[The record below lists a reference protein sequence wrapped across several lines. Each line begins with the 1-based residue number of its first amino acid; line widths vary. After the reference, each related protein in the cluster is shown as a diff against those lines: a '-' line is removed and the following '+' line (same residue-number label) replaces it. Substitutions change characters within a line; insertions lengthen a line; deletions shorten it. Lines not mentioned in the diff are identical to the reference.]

1 MSTSSIDKASTAE
14 KTIDVDT
21 LRLWLADDAE
31 LAVLD
36 IRPSDEVGYAS
47 PLFATNIPAD
57 RLEAEIDRY
66 VPRAVVRT
74 VLVDGGDGVAQ
85 RLAERLTEAG
95 RSEVHVLAGG
105 IPEWTRNGTENL
117 PTFDVPGKD
126 FSLGIRDERDTPS
139 VSAAELKT
147 LKDQGADVVV
157 IDTRTLPEFT
167 AGHVPGAV
175 GVPGAELLLRF
186 ADVVPSPDTH
196 VVVSCAGLPRAIIGA
211 QTLIDSGVPNQVSY
225 LHDGTRAWKE
235 ENLELETGATA
246 VYAPVDHAAREVAAQ
261 RVETITANDKFPRI
275 DVQTAQAWAAD
286 PDRTTYLLDVRTPE
300 EFEQSHLPGSITSE
314 GGQLLGVSYRT
325 IAVRGARVV
334 LIDDLTG
341 ARAAVVSHWLQR
353 RGFEIILLLHDFESH
368 VTP

>member
-1 MSTSSIDKASTAE
+1 MSTPSIETASTAE
-14 KTIDVDT
+14 RIIDADT
-21 LRLWLADDAE
+21 LRQWLADDVE

-47 PLFATNIPAD
+47 PLVATNLPAD
-57 RLEAEIDRY
+57 RLAAEIDRF
-66 VPRAVVRT
+66 VPRKLVRT
-74 VLVDGGDGVAQ
+74 VLVDGGEGLAKSLAV
-85 RLAERLTEAG
+85 RLADTSRN
-95 RSEVHVLAGG
+95 EVYVLSGG
-105 IPEWTRNGTENL
+105 IPEWSRNGTEDL
-117 PTFDVPGKD
+117 PTFDIPGRD
-126 FSLGIRDERDTPS
+126 FSLDIRDERDTPS

-196 VVVSCAGLPRAIIGA
+196 VVVSCAGLPRAIIGT

-300 EFEQSHLPGSITSE
+300 EIAQSHLPGSITSE
-314 GGQLLGVSYRT
+314 GGQLLGVSHRT

-341 ARAAVVSHWLQR
+341 ARAAVVSHWLQQR
-353 RGFEIILLLHDFESH
+353 DFEIALLLYDFEAGA
-368 VTP
+368 